1 MVVHAFYFH
10 PFISVSKALE
20 AWLEESARQDEDV
33 LTIAKYAKADE
44 SKIKVKYTIIIIKYN
59 YLRNY

>member
-44 SKIKVKYTIIIIKYN
+44 SKIKVKYTIIILYN
-59 YLRNY
+59 